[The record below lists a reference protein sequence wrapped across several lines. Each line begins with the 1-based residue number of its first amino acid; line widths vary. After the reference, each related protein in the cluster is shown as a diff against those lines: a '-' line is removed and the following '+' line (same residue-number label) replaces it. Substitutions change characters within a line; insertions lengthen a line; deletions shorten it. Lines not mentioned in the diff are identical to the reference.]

1 MVRRSVLVWRLGRNA
16 TEHWPAK
23 VRAFLLRCGARFAR
37 LQLVSLRL
45 NQSALLFVMID
56 NLPEANNDAAEVSAD
71 VEVKK
76 QRPYGKRNPDAVIE
90 ERRKRLYRRQLTGLP
105 VRQLVLDHAD
115 REGIG
120 EITAWRDWDAVKQWN
135 EQDWA
140 KDRESIVSRLQAM
153 RMRAIDAAIRKGQ
166 IGSAQLL
173 MRDLGAVVGEVS
185 PEVLAQTQQPS
196 LSIVVEDRRER

>member
-1 MVRRSVLVWRLGRNA
+1 M
-16 TEHWPAK
+16 TD
-23 VRAFLLRCGARFAR
+23 
-37 LQLVSLRL
+37 Q
-45 NQSALLFVMID
+45 
-56 NLPEANNDAAEVSAD
+56 PEAINEAPEDSPEA
-71 VEVKK
+71 VEKK
-76 QRPYGKRNPDAVIE
+76 PRPYGKRNPDAVIE

-140 KDRESIVSRLQAM
+140 KDRDTIVSRLQAM

-185 PEVLAQTQQPS
+185 TETQAANAPTLQ
-196 LSIVVEDRRER
+196 ITVEDKRQG

>member
-1 MVRRSVLVWRLGRNA
+1 MGANGQCSGLADWHPHRSTARP
-16 TEHWPAK
+16 EC
-23 VRAFLLRCGARFAR
+23 RAFFAAYGR
-37 LQLVSLRL
+37 LQADSLRL
-45 NQSALLFVMID
+45 NKQPGILTVNDQPEAINEAPED
-56 NLPEANNDAAEVSAD
+56 LPEAVSN
-71 VEVKK
+71 KK
-76 QRPYGKRNPDAVIE
+76 RPYGRRNPDAVIE

-105 VRQLVLDHAD
+105 TRQLVLDHAD

-135 EQDWA
+135 EQDWQ

-173 MRDLGAVVGEVS
+173 MRDLGAVVGEVA
-185 PEVLAQTQQPS
+185 PEAQAAAAPTLQ
-196 LSIVVEDRRER
+196 ITVEDKRQG